1 MQIRVTGSQAECEVL
16 QQYFKENLSASMDY
30 SISRLY
36 PNRNSNQYRLYVNVT
51 FRNKDNL
58 KKLKAK
64 K

>member
-1 MQIRVTGSQAECEVL
+1 MQIRVTGSKAECEAL
-16 QQYFKENLSASMDY
+16 QQYFEINLSASTDY

-51 FRNKDNL
+51 FRNESYL

-64 K
+64 